1 MEKYEVK
8 IFSTAKQDL
17 LEIIDYLNTLS
28 PETAL
33 RYYDKLTE
41 EIGGLSHMPE
51 RCPRP
56 RDLALAAKGY
66 RYLIVENYLVFYT
79 ISVHRVL
86 SPRFLLGG
94 GKYQNFLLFCVAGT
108 DLAFPAACYPP
119 VMRVRISF
127 VKVITMPPA
136 MVRIPLERWEG
147 SWDWRE
153 RPTWRMP

>member
-56 RDLALAAKGY
+56 RYLALAAKGY
-66 RYLIVENYLVFYT
+66 RYLILENYLVFYT
-79 ISVHRVL
+79 I
-86 SPRFLLGG
+86 
-94 GKYQNFLLFCVAGT
+94 
-108 DLAFPAACYPP
+108 PAACYPP

>member
-79 ISVHRVL
+79 DRKSTRLNSSHIQKS
-86 SPRFLLGG
+86 
-94 GKYQNFLLFCVAGT
+94 
-108 DLAFPAACYPP
+108 
-119 VMRVRISF
+119 
-127 VKVITMPPA
+127 
-136 MVRIPLERWEG
+136 
-147 SWDWRE
+147 
-153 RPTWRMP
+153 RMPSSA